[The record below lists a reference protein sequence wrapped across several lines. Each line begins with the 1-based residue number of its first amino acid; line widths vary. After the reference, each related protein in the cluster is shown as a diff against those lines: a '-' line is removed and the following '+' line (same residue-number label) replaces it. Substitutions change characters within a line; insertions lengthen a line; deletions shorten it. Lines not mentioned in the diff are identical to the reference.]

1 MRKFFYL
8 VNFSYILE
16 DGGKSEFDLGVFSTL
31 NLARKK
37 IMQSRSQTG
46 FNEFT
51 MDSFEIIKFGVEF
64 DHPIVNKSNTVLYC
78 VTHEY
83 IDINS
88 GDSFWTIFDYLSTK
102 EKAQKMVN
110 HLKMHSQVG
119 KKYPKNFEIVS
130 IQVDNFNSWS
140 EGFVSD

>member
-16 DGGKSEFDLGVFSTL
+16 DGSKSEFDLGVFSTL

-37 IMQSRSQTG
+37 ILQSSSQTG
-46 FNEFT
+46 FKEFT
-51 MDSFEIIKFGVEF
+51 IDNFEIIKFGVEF
-64 DHPIVNKSNTVLYC
+64 NCPIANKSDVVLYC

-83 IDINS
+83 IDLNS

-102 EKAQKMVN
+102 ENAQEMVN
-110 HLKMHSQVG
+110 HLKMHSRLG
-119 KKYPKNFEIVS
+119 KKHPQNFS
-130 IQVDNFNSWS
+130 IIEVPVDNFNSWS
-140 EGFVSD
+140 EGFTS